1 MTTIH
6 FAIENLAGIPSIIF
20 GLFGN
25 LFFVKICHM
34 QYSILAGALTL
45 SIILLP
51 TIITTTEEALKAI
64 PKTYRESSLGLGAT
78 RLQTIARVRSAK
90 CPAWNF
96 SCRDLKHWPNC
107 RGIRSTASYRRN
119 GCQYS
124 KSTGWKFRQRCHP
137 YH

>member
-20 GLFGN
+20 DYLEICFCKN
-25 LFFVKICHM
+25 LPHAVFH
-34 QYSILAGALTL
+34 SAGALTL